1 MYLYVLMAHSL
12 FSVRLSVNFSDG
24 FKDNP
29 DGVIAIKKFLVHQG
43 RKGKSTGNT
52 NVRELWRTV
61 RREESQKA
69 GKGYLGGTVGEGF
82 AKEMAHQWDT
92 ER

>member
-1 MYLYVLMAHSL
+1 MYLYVLMAHTS
-12 FSVRLSVNFSDG
+12 FSVRLSVNLSDG

-43 RKGKSTGNT
+43 RKGKSTRNT

-61 RREESQKA
+61 RREDYRKQEKA
-69 GKGYLGGTVGEGF
+69 IWVGL
-82 AKEMAHQWDT
+82 
-92 ER
+92 